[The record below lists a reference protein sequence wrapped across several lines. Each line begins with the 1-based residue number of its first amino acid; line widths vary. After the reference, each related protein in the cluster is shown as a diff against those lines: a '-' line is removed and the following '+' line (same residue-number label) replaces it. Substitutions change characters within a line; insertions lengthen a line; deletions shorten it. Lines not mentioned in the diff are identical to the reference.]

1 MHERKLVRTVAI
13 LLILMEMR
21 LILMSTINLKR
32 KSEIEEQVTGLL
44 KEYGYSFEKNDYVN
58 IVNFVKNLGFVVG
71 NAELADNED
80 GFLMIRPQNK
90 NTEEDKIIGVNV
102 DRTFE
107 WKRFIIAH
115 ELGHSILHC
124 LAGKPYFHREN
135 IKGKDESE
143 NEADYFAA
151 ALLMPKDSFKRL
163 YNQLKNEGLNDT
175 AVSMKLASVFKV
187 PSESVCRRMGEVC
200 EKA

>member
-1 MHERKLVRTVAI
+1 
-13 LLILMEMR
+13 
-21 LILMSTINLKR
+21 MSAINLKR
-32 KSEIEEQVTGLL
+32 RNEIEEQVTGLL
-44 KEYGYSFEKNDYVN
+44 KAYGYSFEKNDYVN
-58 IVNFVKNLGFVVG
+58 VVNFVKNLGFVVG

-124 LAGKPYFHREN
+124 SAGEPYFHREN
-135 IKGKDESE
+135 TKGKNESE